1 MKVCAADLPQGASE
15 KCRLHGLAERGHLP
29 SSLRL
34 GLSTVA
40 SACPDQA
47 CQEDERDNIISLQC
61 AANLSIDRMGDS
73 TAFLSWPLATALAGL
88 FGALWGSFF
97 NVCIDRVPRGE
108 SVVRPGS
115 RCESCGTPVRAA
127 DNLPILSYLVLRG
140 RCRTCHAPF
149 SARHPLVEICAALLA
164 AAIWWKFVATD
175 PNEESAIRLA
185 RFALYFTFAGVLVV
199 LSFIDLA
206 TQRLPDVITLP
217 AIPILFLSAFGAH
230 EAGWTERLI
239 GAAAGYL
246 FFRIIADF
254 YYYVLKREGL
264 GLGDGKL
271 LAVIGA
277 VLGWKAL
284 PFVVFVG
291 AFAGA
296 LISVPVALGM
306 RRRGGATTAREPLRR
321 MQIPFGPFL
330 ALAALAYMFVG
341 PALLQRWLGLR

>member
-1 MKVCAADLPQGASE
+1 MGETD
-15 KCRLHGLAERGHLP
+15 
-29 SSLRL
+29 
-34 GLSTVA
+34 
-40 SACPDQA
+40 SA
-47 CQEDERDNIISLQC
+47 
-61 AANLSIDRMGDS
+61 
-73 TAFLSWPLATALAGL
+73 AFLSSPLAAAAAGL

-97 NVCIDRVPRGE
+97 NVVIDRVPRGE

-127 DNLPILSYLVLRG
+127 DNIPILSYLLLRG
-140 RCRTCHAPF
+140 RCRSCRAPF
-149 SARHPLVEICAALLA
+149 SARHPLVELLAAVLA
-164 AAIWWKFVATD
+164 AAIWLRFVASGPT
-175 PNEESAIRLA
+175 EESAIRLA
-185 RFALYFTFAGVLVV
+185 RFALYFAFAGVLLV

-206 TQRLPDVITLP
+206 TQLLPDVITLP

-230 EAGWTERLI
+230 EAGWIERLI

-271 LAVIGA
+271 LALIGA

-291 AFAGA
+291 AVAGA
-296 LISVPVALGM
+296 VISVPVALWT
-306 RRRGGATTAREPLRR
+306 RRQRDTTVAQEPLRR
-321 MQIPFGPFL
+321 LQVPFGPFL
-330 ALAALAYMFVG
+330 ALAALAYLFIG
-341 PALLQRWLGLR
+341 PAQLLRWLGII